1 MAKSKWRESKQWQ
14 KMKIMPIYLI
24 NVKSFHKRAYKI
36 EKMPSKIKK
45 LNIFDEGCDPK
56 IKMGC
61 PLFIVK
67 IGVNQLIPSQEK
79 LSLKLQLLL
88 G

>member
-1 MAKSKWRESKQWQ
+1 MSLCLFTLLFVFPCLTMQRYGKSKWRESKQWQ

-45 LNIFDEGCDPK
+45 LNIFDNAM
-56 IKMGC
+56 INHRIN
-61 PLFIVK
+61 IVN
-67 IGVNQLIPSQEK
+67 I
-79 LSLKLQLLL
+79 
-88 G
+88 